1 MNTSHP
7 KIYFLIFLLLSNFS
21 HGGAKNVG
29 GVVGSIRKTLSAGSV
44 NAPVYSVASAGVG
57 GDAVY
62 SGQILNVGSNYI
74 TFETSSDESES
85 SVSPFIDGVFL
96 KSVKSPILTASLSGN
111 AVGSVSITYAGSGFS
126 SAPEI
131 VFDYP
136 EDGDDQATATCSL
149 TSTGIGS
156 ISITNAGSGYSSA
169 PGITVVGGPH
179 LVQLSESGDD
189 DEGRY
194 FKIVDNNATGL
205 TLDISKLESG
215 ESLSDVL
222 STDYSVDVLPA
233 STIGRVMGRTSSE
246 LQTNFNPSSS
256 NGSSS
261 GADLVYIFLRTR
273 YIPFCYM
280 PAGGGNT
287 AGWYSPTMMNYG
299 RLNDYFMYPDEGFI
313 IAKRTPGTLNLDFEG
328 NSKTSNQKMKLP
340 SSGRATCMN
349 NPYGTD
355 MLLGEIIPPKL
366 LGSGNSKF
374 NTGSSDTDTNAD
386 ILYFLVG
393 TEWKQFYYKT
403 GVNHAV
409 TRNATA
415 TAKAGTGGSG
425 ALADVDVS
433 LAGGTVSNLQSCNS
447 AGSTSIDHN
456 ISEYTKVTL
465 TGTAPAVGFNIDFSG
480 FFGRKLDGLGNGT
493 HEVDVNGTRVNP
505 GSGIFF
511 RSGLNGTYK
520 VIARPSSTSVVVKKK
535 RDIHFVA
542 TKKSSAVGS
551 GPKWS
556 TGQGGAGYNGN
567 AKAYF
572 MGGGNTT
579 MAIATATV
587 SSGAVTGFSFTG
599 TGNTRGAGYTYAP
612 QVVIC
617 SSGWRKVG
625 AANPNN
631 VIQDGQ
637 VLDATEG
644 IVIIRKGT
652 TRTVT
657 YFQPKNP
664 FN

>member
-21 HGGAKNVG
+21 HGGVKNVG
-29 GVVGSIRKTLSAGSV
+29 GVVGSIRKSIAAGSPT
-44 NAPVYSVASAGVG
+44 APVYSVSSASVVS
-57 GDAVY
+57 DSVY
-62 SGQILNVGSNYI
+62 SGQILNVNSTGV
-74 TFETSSDESES
+74 TFEASSDESETAIN
-85 SVSPFIDGVFL
+85 PFITGVFH
-96 KSVKSPILTASLSGN
+96 KSNRTPILTSSLSGG
-111 AVGSVSITYAGSGFS
+111 AVGSISITYPGIGFS
-126 SAPEI
+126 TAPEI
-131 VFDYP
+131 IIDYP
-136 EDGDDQATATCSL
+136 SDGDDQATATCTLS
-149 TSTGIGS
+149 STGIGS
-156 ISITNAGSGYSSA
+156 VSITNAGSGYSNA
-169 PGITVVGGPH
+169 PIVTVIGGPH
-179 LVQLSESGDD
+179 LLKISESGDTN
-189 DEGRY
+189 EGMFFR
-194 FKIVDNNATGL
+194 IRDNNSTGL
-205 TLDISKLESG
+205 VLDTSRLPSG
-215 ESLSDVL
+215 DSLADYL
-222 STDYSVDVLPA
+222 SADLSVEVVAAPTIA
-233 STIGRVMGRTSSE
+233 SVMGRTASS
-246 LQTNFNPSSS
+246 LPTNFNPSNSYGSS
-256 NGSSS
+256 NG
-261 GADLVYIFLRTR
+261 ADLIYLFNRTVYEPYCF
-273 YIPFCYM
+273 M
-280 PAGGGNT
+280 PQSGSNIA
-287 AGWYSPTMMNYG
+287 AWYSPSSMRRG
-299 RLNDYFMYPDEGFI
+299 HRNDVIIYPDEGFI
-313 IAKRTPGTLNLDFEG
+313 ISKCTSGALDIDFDG
-328 NSKTSNQKMKLP
+328 GAKTSSQKMKLP
-340 SSGRATCMN
+340 NSNRAACMN

-366 LGSGNSKF
+366 IGSGNSKF
-374 NTGSSDTDTNAD
+374 NTGSSDTDADAD

-403 GVNHAV
+403 GVNHGV

-415 TAKAGTGGSG
+415 TARAGTGGSG

-433 LAGGTVSNLQSCNS
+433 LAGGAVSNLQSCNS

-465 TGTAPAVGFNIDFSG
+465 TGTAPAVGFNIEFSG

-493 HEVDVNGTRVNP
+493 HEVDINGTRVNQ

-520 VIARPSSTSVVVKKK
+520 VIARPSSSSVVVKKK
-535 RDIHFVA
+535 RDIHFVGG
-542 TKKSSAVGS
+542 KGS

-587 SSGAVTGFSFTG
+587 SSGAVTGFSFSG

-617 SSGWRKVG
+617 SGGWRKVG

-652 TRTVT
+652 TRTLT

>member
-1 MNTSHP
+1 
-7 KIYFLIFLLLSNFS
+7 
-21 HGGAKNVG
+21 
-29 GVVGSIRKTLSAGSV
+29 
-44 NAPVYSVASAGVG
+44 
-57 GDAVY
+57 
-62 SGQILNVGSNYI
+62 
-74 TFETSSDESES
+74 
-85 SVSPFIDGVFL
+85 
-96 KSVKSPILTASLSGN
+96 
-111 AVGSVSITYAGSGFS
+111 
-126 SAPEI
+126 
-131 VFDYP
+131 
-136 EDGDDQATATCSL
+136 
-149 TSTGIGS
+149 
-156 ISITNAGSGYSSA
+156 
-169 PGITVVGGPH
+169 
-179 LVQLSESGDD
+179 
-189 DEGRY
+189 
-194 FKIVDNNATGL
+194 
-205 TLDISKLESG
+205 
-215 ESLSDVL
+215 
-222 STDYSVDVLPA
+222 
-233 STIGRVMGRTSSE
+233 
-246 LQTNFNPSSS
+246 
-256 NGSSS
+256 
-261 GADLVYIFLRTR
+261 
-273 YIPFCYM
+273 
-280 PAGGGNT
+280 
-287 AGWYSPTMMNYG
+287 
-299 RLNDYFMYPDEGFI
+299 MYPDEGFI
-313 IAKRTPGTLNLDFEG
+313 IAKRTSGTLNMDFEG

-366 LGSGNSKF
+366 IGSGNAKF

-403 GVNHAV
+403 GVNHTV

-415 TAKAGTGGSG
+415 TARAGTGGSG

-433 LAGGTVSNLQSCNS
+433 LAGGAVSNLQSCNS
-447 AGSTSIDHN
+447 AGNTSIDHN

-465 TGTAPAVGFNIDFSG
+465 TGTAPAVGFNINFSG

-493 HEVDVNGTRVNP
+493 HEVDVNGTRVNS

>member
-1 MNTSHP
+1 M
-7 KIYFLIFLLLSNFS
+7 KIQ
-21 HGGAKNVG
+21 
-29 GVVGSIRKTLSAGSV
+29 KTA
-44 NAPVYSVASAGVG
+44 
-57 GDAVY
+57 
-62 SGQILNVGSNYI
+62 
-74 TFETSSDESES
+74 TSSL
-85 SVSPFIDGVFL
+85 FIIHLREANTATAV
-96 KSVKSPILTASLSGN
+96 LTA
-111 AVGSVSITYAGSGFS
+111 
-126 SAPEI
+126 
-131 VFDYP
+131 
-136 EDGDDQATATCSL
+136 
-149 TSTGIGS
+149 
-156 ISITNAGSGYSSA
+156 
-169 PGITVVGGPH
+169 
-179 LVQLSESGDD
+179 
-189 DEGRY
+189 
-194 FKIVDNNATGL
+194 
-205 TLDISKLESG
+205 DIST
-215 ESLSDVL
+215 V
-222 STDYSVDVLPA
+222 PWA
-233 STIGRVMGRTSSE
+233 TS
-246 LQTNFNPSSS
+246 
-256 NGSSS
+256 
-261 GADLVYIFLRTR
+261 
-273 YIPFCYM
+273 
-280 PAGGGNT
+280 
-287 AGWYSPTMMNYG
+287 
-299 RLNDYFMYPDEGFI
+299 
-313 IAKRTPGTLNLDFEG
+313 

-366 LGSGNSKF
+366 IGSGNAKF

-403 GVNHAV
+403 GVNHTV

-415 TAKAGTGGSG
+415 TARAGTGGSG

-433 LAGGTVSNLQSCNS
+433 LAGGAVSNLQSCNS
-447 AGSTSIDHN
+447 AGNTSIDHN
-456 ISEYTKVTL
+456 ISVYTKVTL
-465 TGTAPAVGFNIDFSG
+465 TGTAPAVGFNINFSG

-493 HEVDVNGTRVNP
+493 HEVDVNGTRVNS

>member
-7 KIYFLIFLLLSNFS
+7 KIYFLIFLLLSNIS

-29 GVVGSIRKTLSAGSV
+29 GVVGSIRKSIAAGSPS
-44 NAPVYSVASAGVG
+44 APVYSVASASVVN
-57 GDAVY
+57 DAVY
-62 SGQILNVGSNYI
+62 SGQILNVNSSGV
-74 TFETSSDESES
+74 TFETSSDESEAAIN
-85 SVSPFIDGVFL
+85 PFISGVFHQ
-96 KSVKSPILTASLSGN
+96 SNRTPILTSSLSGT
-111 AVGSVSITYAGSGFS
+111 AVGSISITYEGIGFS
-126 SAPEI
+126 TAPEI
-131 VFDYP
+131 IIDYP
-136 EDGDDQATATCSL
+136 SDGDDQATATCTLSN
-149 TSTGIGS
+149 TGIGS

-169 PGITVVGGPH
+169 PDITVVGGPH
-179 LVQLSESGDD
+179 LLQISESGDTN
-189 DEGRY
+189 EGMFFR
-194 FKIVDNNATGL
+194 ILDNNSTGL
-205 TLDISKLESG
+205 VLDTSRLPTG
-215 ESLSDVL
+215 DSLSDYL
-222 STDYSVDVLPA
+222 SPDLSVEVVAAPTIA
-233 STIGRVMGRTSSE
+233 SVMGRTAST
-246 LQTNFNPSSS
+246 LPANFNSSS
-256 NGSSS
+256 AYGSSV
-261 GADLVYIFLRTR
+261 GADFIYLFNRTVYVPYCF
-273 YIPFCYM
+273 M
-280 PAGGGNT
+280 PQSGSNMA
-287 AGWYSPTMMNYG
+287 AWYSPSSLRRG
-299 RLNDYFMYPDEGFI
+299 HRNDVIIYPDEGFI
-313 IAKRTPGTLNLDFEG
+313 ISKRTSGALDIDFDG
-328 NSKTSNQKMKLP
+328 GAKTSSQKMKLP
-340 SSGRATCMN
+340 SSDRAVCMN

-366 LGSGNSKF
+366 IGSGNSKF

-403 GVNHAV
+403 GVNHTV

-433 LAGGTVSNLQSCNS
+433 LAGGAVSNLQSCNS

-579 MAIATATV
+579 MAIATAIV
-587 SSGAVTGFSFTG
+587 SSGAVTGFNFSG

-617 SSGWRKVG
+617 SGGWRKVG

>member
-1 MNTSHP
+1 M
-7 KIYFLIFLLLSNFS
+7 IYLFN
-21 HGGAKNVG
+21 
-29 GVVGSIRKTLSAGSV
+29 RT
-44 NAPVYSVASAGVG
+44 VYDPYCFMPQS
-57 GDAVY
+57 
-62 SGQILNVGSNYI
+62 GSNI
-74 TFETSSDESES
+74 
-85 SVSPFIDGVFL
+85 
-96 KSVKSPILTASLSGN
+96 A
-111 AVGSVSITYAGSGFS
+111 A
-126 SAPEI
+126 
-131 VFDYP
+131 
-136 EDGDDQATATCSL
+136 
-149 TSTGIGS
+149 
-156 ISITNAGSGYSSA
+156 
-169 PGITVVGGPH
+169 
-179 LVQLSESGDD
+179 
-189 DEGRY
+189 
-194 FKIVDNNATGL
+194 
-205 TLDISKLESG
+205 
-215 ESLSDVL
+215 
-222 STDYSVDVLPA
+222 
-233 STIGRVMGRTSSE
+233 
-246 LQTNFNPSSS
+246 
-256 NGSSS
+256 
-261 GADLVYIFLRTR
+261 
-273 YIPFCYM
+273 
-280 PAGGGNT
+280 
-287 AGWYSPTMMNYG
+287 WYSPSSLRRG
-299 RLNDYFMYPDEGFI
+299 HRNDVIIYPDEGFI
-313 IAKRTPGTLNLDFEG
+313 ISKRTIGALDIDFDG
-328 NSKTSNQKMKLP
+328 GAKTSSQKMKLP
-340 SSGRATCMN
+340 NSNRAACMN

-366 LGSGNSKF
+366 IGSGNSKF
-374 NTGSSDTDTNAD
+374 NTGSSDTDADAD

-403 GVNHAV
+403 GVNHEV

-415 TAKAGTGGSG
+415 TARAGTGGSG

-433 LAGGTVSNLQSCNS
+433 LAGGAVSNLQSCNS

-493 HEVDVNGTRVNP
+493 HEVDINGTRVNQ

-535 RDIHFVA
+535 RDIHFVGG
-542 TKKSSAVGS
+542 KGS

-617 SSGWRKVG
+617 SGGWRKVG

-652 TRTVT
+652 TRTLT